1 MGTPLTCLIRAPG
14 FIGNSSI
21 NLIAA
26 ELRILSVP
34 GRIGPSGRRFLDLL
48 PGRAAHWPGR
58 ERSRQ
63 GGMKDWRWPLVVLLV
78 AWLGFLAVHETC
90 RSLREGPRDAVKD
103 AADAVGTI
111 AERFHTGRITTTFT
125 AALPKL
131 QPGGAILELAAYEA
145 VESFRRSDERSAFFD
160 LVPLGTTVAEIR
172 VPVTYRYHVRFDDPW
187 HLEVRGRVC
196 LVSAPRLRTT
206 LPPAIHTDR
215 MEKQGE
221 QGWLRFDLNQ
231 QMDELEKSITPTL
244 ITRAGDP
251 HTVALV
257 RETCRTRV
265 AEFVRD
271 WLLREDQWKS
281 DGFSAITVTFADEG
295 KDPASLPSPTL
306 KRE

>member
-1 MGTPLTCLIRAPG
+1 
-14 FIGNSSI
+14 
-21 NLIAA
+21 
-26 ELRILSVP
+26 
-34 GRIGPSGRRFLDLL
+34 
-48 PGRAAHWPGR
+48 
-58 ERSRQ
+58 
-63 GGMKDWRWPLVVLLV
+63 MKDWRWPLVAVVV
-78 AWLGFLAVHETC
+78 AWLAFLAVHETC
-90 RSLREGPRDAVKD
+90 RSLREGPRSAVKE

-111 AERFHTGRITTTFT
+111 AERFHTGRITNTFT
-125 AALPKL
+125 AALPQL

-160 LVPLGTTVAEIR
+160 LVPLGTTVTEIR

-196 LVSAPRLRTT
+196 LVSAPRLRPT

-271 WLLREDQWKS
+271 WLLREDQWRS

-306 KRE
+306 RRE